1 MQITESDRRQIAV
14 AQEYF
19 RRVDAGR
26 ADLTDLMTEDV
37 ELYFPKFGIGRGKAA
52 FGEFAVGVGRVFES
66 VEHDFRT
73 YSFFCS
79 GMTLVVEGTTRGR
92 MKNGSSW
99 AAGETPGGRFCNVFQ
114 FRGDLISRVYIY
126 LDPDYVSEDT
136 PRFLWGREGRTW

>member
-1 MQITESDRRQIAV
+1 MQTTESDRRQIAL

-52 FGEFAVGVGRVFES
+52 FGEFAAGVGRVFEL
-66 VEHDFRT
+66 VEHDYRT

-79 GMTLVVEGTTRGR
+79 GTTLVVEGTTRGQ
-92 MKNGSSW
+92 MKKRSVLGGGGDPRRAILQCLSI
-99 AAGETPGGRFCNVFQ
+99 PGG
-114 FRGDLISRVYIY
+114 
-126 LDPDYVSEDT
+126 PH
-136 PRFLWGREGRTW
+136 

>member
-52 FGEFAVGVGRVFES
+52 FGEMAAGMGRVFEF

-73 YSFFCS
+73 YSFICS
-79 GMTLVVEGTTRGR
+79 GTTLVVEGTTRGQL
-92 MKNGSSW
+92 KTGQSW
-99 AAGETPGGRFCNVFQ
+99 AAGMTPGGRFCNVFE